1 MTALATPH
9 RLRTRFRALSSVL
22 MVERIEPCLEFWVDR
37 LGFEV
42 RYEVPGDD
50 HLEYVVL
57 GQGDLEIM
65 YRTLDSLHEETP
77 GLVEDSDHQPWVVM
91 YLQVDDLDEILP
103 VLDGLEVVVPLRE
116 TIVGNREVFIRE
128 PSGRIVALV
137 SRD

>member
-1 MTALATPH
+1 MTALASRP
-9 RLRTRFRALSSVL
+9 RLRTRFRGLCSVL
-22 MVERIEPCLEFWVDR
+22 MVERIEPCLDFWVDR

-42 RYEVPGDD
+42 RYEVRGDD

-57 GQGDLEIM
+57 GQGDLEVM

-77 GLVEDSDHQPWVVM
+77 GLVDDDVHQPWSVM
-91 YLQVDDLDEILP
+91 YLQVDDLDELLP
-103 VLDGLEVVVPLRE
+103 HLDGVEVVVPVRE
-116 TIVGNREVFIRE
+116 TIVGTREVFVRE